1 MKKIFVLSILAICL
15 MSCTSD
21 NYFDIEEI
29 HQVEVPQ
36 KAKKHH
42 KNIFKDIYTIII
54 SANKDFDYF
63 REVLPKH
70 LLKKID
76 KGNYNEAEAVET
88 IWRWYENDMCYDVM
102 CEMPEW
108 DDFLPNLPD
117 KYFEKYHWEY

>member
-1 MKKIFVLSILAICL
+1 MKKLFFVCALCALC
-15 MSCTSD
+15 SCTSES
-21 NYFDIEEI
+21 FIDIE
-29 HQVEVPQ
+29 VPEVQEVQ
-36 KAKKHH
+36 K
-42 KNIFKDIYTIII
+42 FRFDKDEEFFSICQKII

-63 REVLPKH
+63 RAVLPKH

-76 KGNYNEAEAVET
+76 RGNYNIGEAVEI
-88 IWRWYENDMCYDVM
+88 IWLWYNNGDCFDVM